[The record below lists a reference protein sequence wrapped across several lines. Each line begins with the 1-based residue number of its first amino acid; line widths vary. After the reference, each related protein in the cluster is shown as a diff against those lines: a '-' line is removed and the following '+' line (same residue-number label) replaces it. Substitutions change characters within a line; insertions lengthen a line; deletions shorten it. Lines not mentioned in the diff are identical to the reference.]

1 MFGRSPRWEDPGVS
15 GERDPDGWY
24 HYEGAA
30 FAAVAPVRAA
40 IGAAPE
46 HFVDLYDRSAP
57 PVPREQ
63 FLGSIEF
70 ATKDGKT
77 WDVGISDDHFGALD
91 DGEDDPDSDDLV
103 TVLLREQP
111 QVRFAIHPD
120 REIYQLGTEG
130 RLTASDVVAN
140 MFRAVAQAHRQLAD
154 RR

>member
-1 MFGRSPRWEDPGVS
+1 M
-15 GERDPDGWY
+15 
-24 HYEGAA
+24 
-30 FAAVAPVRAA
+30 
-40 IGAAPE
+40 
-46 HFVDLYDRSAP
+46 DLYDRSAL

-91 DGEDDPDSDDLV
+91 DGEDDPDGDDLV

-111 QVRFAIHPD
+111 QIRFAIHPD
-120 REIYQLGTEG
+120 REIYQLASDE
-130 RLTASDVVAN
+130 RLTGSDVVAT